1 MESVGNKGANENLS
15 MHQMKQIEIKSSYL
29 SKTLSENLSSQTD
42 WINIS
47 GVVRNTFETIFELIQ
62 V

>member
-1 MESVGNKGANENLS
+1 